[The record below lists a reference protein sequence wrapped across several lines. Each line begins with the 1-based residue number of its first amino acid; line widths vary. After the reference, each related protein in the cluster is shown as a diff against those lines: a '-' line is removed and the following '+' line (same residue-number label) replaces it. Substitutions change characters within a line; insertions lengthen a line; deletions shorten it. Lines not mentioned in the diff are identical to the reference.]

1 MSGDNSEEI
10 TILNNNGKINENGDE
25 NVVATKMM
33 TVAAVIMEMERVKSM
48 TVTITT
54 LWETVIFLVIKAN
67 L

>member
-48 TVTITT
+48 IVTITT
-54 LWETVIFLVIKAN
+54 LWKTVMFLVIKAN